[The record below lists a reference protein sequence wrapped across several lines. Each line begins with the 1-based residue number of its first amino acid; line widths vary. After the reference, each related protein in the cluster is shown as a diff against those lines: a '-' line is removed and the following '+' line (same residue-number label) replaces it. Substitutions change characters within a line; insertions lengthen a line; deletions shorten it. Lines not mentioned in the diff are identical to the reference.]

1 MTIYIDSDYKCH
13 ALPGEGLREF
23 DVPFFD
29 GKCQTFIEGYRYV
42 PEDERWDKPNGT
54 FFRGEM
60 IAPWVPYQLL
70 AAAQAAYEEGQATGS
85 GGGSEALLA
94 AADEAYKEGVN
105 SAYD

>member
-1 MTIYIDSDYKCH
+1 MKIYIDSDCMCH
-13 ALPGEGLREF
+13 TSPGEGLREF

-29 GKCQTFIEGYRYV
+29 GKCQTFVEGYRYV
-42 PEDERWDKPNGT
+42 PLGECWVKPNGE

-60 IAPWVPYQLL
+60 IAPWKDYSIL
-70 AAAQAAYEEGQATGS
+70 AAAQAAYEEGQAQ

-94 AADEAYKEGVN
+94 AADVAYKEGVN

>member
-1 MTIYIDSDYKCH
+1 MKIYIDSNYKCH

-42 PEDERWDKPNGT
+42 PEGERWVKPNGE
-54 FFRGEM
+54 FFQGEM
-60 IAPWVPYQLL
+60 ISPWKDYSIL
-70 AAAQAAYEEGQATGS
+70 AAAQAAYEEGQAQ
-85 GGGSEALLA
+85 GGGSAELLE